1 MKTTGKFLNDLYTIK
16 QVMRD
21 GKSNKMT
28 IEIELNP
35 SNEIFKGHFPGEPIL
50 PGACT
55 VQILKELLIGQ
66 TGRNLILTKA
76 VTIKYLSFINPEV
89 NNIVNFDIELQEI
102 ENNRLHC
109 DASVHSESVV
119 FCKFKGEFGPF
130 QSEKQSTTG

>member
-16 QVMRD
+16 RVMRD

-28 IEIELNP
+28 IEIKLNP
-35 SNEIFKGHFPGEPIL
+35 SNEIFKGHFPGDPIL

-76 VTIKYLSFINPEV
+76 AFIKYLSFINPEV
-89 NNIVNFDIELQEI
+89 NSIINFDIEIKEI
-102 ENNRLHC
+102 ENNRILC

-119 FCKFKGEFGPF
+119 FCRFKGEFGPI
-130 QSEKQSTTG
+130 QLEEKRITG